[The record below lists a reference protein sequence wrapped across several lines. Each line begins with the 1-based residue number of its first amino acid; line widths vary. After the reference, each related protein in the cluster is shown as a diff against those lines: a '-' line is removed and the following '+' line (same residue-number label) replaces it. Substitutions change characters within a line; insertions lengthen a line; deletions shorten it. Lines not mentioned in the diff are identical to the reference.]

1 MPFGLITTRKA
12 RKIAVGAIAVGAI
25 TAEIEDVE
33 RLQRAILPLTHEERR
48 RDSVRLNAL
57 TRARI
62 AVQDAFASKAGI
74 RASK

>member
-12 RKIAVGAIAVGAI
+12 RRIAVEAVSR
-25 TAEIEDVE
+25 EIKRVE
-33 RLQRAILPLTHEERR
+33 SMHAAMPPLDPEGVRA
-48 RDSVRLNAL
+48 DSARLNAL

-62 AVQDAFASKAGI
+62 VVQDAFASKAEI